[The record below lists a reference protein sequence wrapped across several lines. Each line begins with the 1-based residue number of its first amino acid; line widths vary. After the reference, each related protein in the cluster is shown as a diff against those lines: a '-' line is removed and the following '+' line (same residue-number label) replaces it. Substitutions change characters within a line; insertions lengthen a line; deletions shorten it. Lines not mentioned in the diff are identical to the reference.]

1 MDNRLAR
8 DPEAMTLAELDA
20 LIRTRLAL
28 TQAHHDAVDAARAG
42 FVADEHRAQR
52 RVAELQHAMISH
64 GWWTEEQ
71 RTVLLTDDGL
81 VVVRS
86 GSASPAPAVVAAGN
100 RDP

>member
-28 TQAHHDAVDAARAG
+28 TQAHHDVVDAARAG
-42 FVADEHRAQR
+42 FVADARRAQR
-52 RVAELQHAMISH
+52 RVAELQHTMIAH

-71 RTVLLTDDGL
+71 RTVQPTDDGAI
-81 VVVRS
+81 VVRS
-86 GSASPAPAVVAAGN
+86 CSASPAPGVAAGN
-100 RDP
+100 QAP